1 MGRRP
6 EHHAGRRVLLV
17 GVDPVLA
24 ENLGGNASLRHAPG
38 PYLRRDFRGPWS
50 AACMRAV
57 CPVVNM
63 NMASSST

>member
-1 MGRRP
+1 MARRP
-6 EHHAGRRVLLV
+6 EHHLGRRVLLV
-17 GVDPVLA
+17 GVNPVLA
-24 ENLGGNASLRHAPG
+24 ENLGGNAPLGHAPV
-38 PYLRRDFRGPWS
+38 PYLGRDFRGPWS